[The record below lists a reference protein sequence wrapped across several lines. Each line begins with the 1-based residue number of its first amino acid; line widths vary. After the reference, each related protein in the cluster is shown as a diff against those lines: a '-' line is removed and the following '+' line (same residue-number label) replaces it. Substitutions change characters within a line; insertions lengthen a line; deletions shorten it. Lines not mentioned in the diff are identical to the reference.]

1 MLFSNEYIEEYIMKQ
16 IDRIENKLLRKSNI
30 YRYAM
35 YRYQKKCV
43 FSINKKRYNETRDF
57 MRKSL
62 LKQLCLN
69 LLEEKYNKIINESIP
84 TATYI

>member
-35 YRYQKKCV
+35 ASTSNACYDGR
-43 FSINKKRYNETRDF
+43 
-57 MRKSL
+57 L
-62 LKQLCLN
+62 L
-69 LLEEKYNKIINESIP
+69 I
-84 TATYI
+84 

>member
-1 MLFSNEYIEEYIMKQ
+1 MLFSDEYICEYITKQ

-35 YRYQKKCV
+35 YRYKKKCI
-43 FSINKKRYNETRDF
+43 FSINKKKYNETRDF

-69 LLEEKYNKIINESIP
+69 LLDEKYKKIISESIP
-84 TATYI
+84 TATYL